1 VNLRAAVLTL
11 LVVLAAGALA
21 GCGGG
26 SDDPTASVGGETI
39 TVPSDAHGVY
49 GELEA
54 ILDQL
59 PYEAW
64 YTRCVIHQVRKNLS
78 PSQAE
83 ALSELPEDEREAKA
97 LQVIS
102 GAGPTCQASSHRP
115 LIDAQAS
122 RKELDLLRAGFAS
135 SMRSLAESGGAQADQ
150 VACVEA
156 AVEKLQQSELIEAID
171 GSKKAREGILLSIL
185 DPCATGK

>member
-1 VNLRAAVLTL
+1 LRTAVLTL
-11 LVVLAAGALA
+11 LLVLAAGALA

-39 TVPSDAHGVY
+39 TVPSDTHGVY

-64 YTRCVIHQVRKNLS
+64 YTRCVVHQVRKNLS
-78 PSQAE
+78 PSEAD

-102 GAGPTCQASSHRP
+102 GAGPTRQASRHRP
-115 LIDAQAS
+115 MIDAQAS
-122 RKELDLLRAGFAS
+122 GKELDLLRAGFVS
-135 SMRSLAESGGAQADQ
+135 SMRGLAEAGGAETEQL
-150 VACVEA
+150 ACVEA
-156 AVEKLQQSELIEAID
+156 AVEKLQQNELIEAID
-171 GSKKAREGILLSIL
+171 GSKKVREGILLSIFK
-185 DPCATGK
+185 PCATGK

>member
-1 VNLRAAVLTL
+1 VNLRAAVLIL
-11 LVVLAAGALA
+11 LVVLATGALA
-21 GCGGG
+21 GCGGA

-39 TVPSDAHGVY
+39 TVPSDTHGVY

-64 YTRCVIHQVRKNLS
+64 YTKCVVDQVRKNLS
-78 PSQAE
+78 PSEAE
-83 ALSELPEDEREAKA
+83 ALSELPEDEREGKA

-102 GAGPTCQASSHRP
+102 GAGPTCQASRHRP
-115 LIDAQAS
+115 MIDAHAS

-135 SMRSLAESGGAQADQ
+135 SMRGLAESGGAEADQ
-150 VACVEA
+150 LVCVES
-156 AVEKLQQSELIEAID
+156 AVEKLGQNELIEAID
-171 GSKKAREGILLSIL
+171 GSKKVREGILLSIL